1 MAQNWASPV
10 IVRRQPDIFCVS
22 LVIRMSRSQPL
33 LSGGA
38 RKLVVNRRYMS
49 GPNSRHPRLST
60 PSWRPRYR
68 FRTPC
73 GGFTHQPIPGFV
85 VIQRLAEQVRTRIG
99 NVCCHMLE
107 DLYLCRQHRVSI

>member
-38 RKLVVNRRYMS
+38 RKLVVNRRYM
-49 GPNSRHPRLST
+49 ST